1 MRNVACV
8 LEGGENAYK
17 IFAGKLEGK
26 RLLWIPSHRWVDIIK
41 MSLLGI
47 RLRIQPSGKLLITFR
62 FHKTQEI
69 PLPS

>member
-41 MSLLGI
+41 MSLQGI
-47 RLRIQPSGKLLITFR
+47 RHLSGS
-62 FHKTQEI
+62 EYS
-69 PLPS
+69 PVASS